1 MSRPIALTIPAVIVR
16 SSPKGF
22 PIAYAGSPTS
32 TRSSRRNRSGRST
45 EAGAPFTRTTAM
57 SVDGSEPTIF
67 AGYDAPPLKPDANVL
82 RSLDDVVVGDDVAA
96 FVDDEAGAERGDL
109 LPLRRAEEGRRHDL
123 GLTVGDHDDTGRIA
137 AIDLLRVE
145 APRPLGRTRE
155 PAGPTSS
162 SRPC

>member
-32 TRSSRRNRSGRST
+32 TFESANRSGRST

-67 AGYDAPPLKPDANVL
+67 AGYDAPPLKPT
-82 RSLDDVVVGDDVAA
+82 RMS
-96 FVDDEAGAERGDL
+96 F
-109 LPLRRAEEGRRHDL
+109 
-123 GLTVGDHDDTGRIA
+123 
-137 AIDLLRVE
+137 
-145 APRPLGRTRE
+145 AP
-155 PAGPTSS
+155 
-162 SRPC
+162 